1 MKSDKEQ
8 LLASYPFE
16 CLVSKLTGSQ
26 REVNGKSTSECG
38 ELVTVL
44 YSSCNGQTNETPKKV
59 CYNTGESVVS
69 EIRKKRSRS
78 ETAMSR
84 NQTKITFF
92 GACFSDRLI
101 KNIK

>member
-1 MKSDKEQ
+1 MSCFSDDLYICR

-84 NQTKITFF
+84 NQTKITFLVR
-92 GACFSDRLI
+92 ASVTD
-101 KNIK
+101 